1 MAKTRPD
8 SFSGFLKTPRRKSR
22 VCETCRN
29 PKWKSLI
36 KRWAKLERRRTIC
49 PSRQQLFEELQKHHK
64 YPLSYS
70 GMNLHLTRCL
80 GLRNAR

>member
-36 KRWAKLERRRTIC
+36 KRWAKLE
-49 PSRQQLFEELQKHHK
+49 KHHK